1 MNPNKFVAVLLAIA
15 VVGTG
20 GAAAVGAGPSLTPAS
35 NAQLAEDA
43 DDDGTTNRTAL
54 EGDEMERE
62 VRHPDARDDNDSF
75 PVAQS
80 AALETARSALS
91 NHAWALV
98 ESSVH
103 EESGYYEFEF
113 TFDGNGSG
121 EAEVRVDGSTGEVF
135 RLEEEIEQ
143 DEDDDETET
152 ETPEPTETEDEDEDE
167 TETPEPTETED
178 EDETE
183 TETPEPT
190 ETEDEDEDETE
201 TPEPTETEDEDETET
216 RTTISGLR

>member
-1 MNPNKFVAVLLAIA
+1 MNLEQFAAVVLTIA

-20 GAAAVGAGPSLTPAS
+20 GVAAVGDGPSLAPPS
-35 NAQLAEDA
+35 SAQLAENS
-43 DDDGTTNRTAL
+43 DDDGTTNQTTL
-54 EGDEMERE
+54 EGEEMERE
-62 VRHPDARDDNDSF
+62 VRQPDARDDNDSF

-91 NHAWALV
+91 NHTWVLV

-103 EESGYYEFEF
+103 EASGYYEFEF
-113 TFDGNGSG
+113 AFDGDGSG
-121 EAEVRVDGSTGEVF
+121 EAEIRVDGSTGEVF

-143 DEDDDETET
+143 DEDET
-152 ETPEPTETEDEDEDE
+152 E

-190 ETEDEDEDETE
+190 ETEDEDE
-201 TPEPTETEDEDETET
+201 TET